1 VYKLDVPLTIMQDY
15 FHNTKSY
22 LAGLDLNSADPLERK
37 ANELINNEA
46 NYERASQALRRRFVR
61 GAQVV
66 EGMDRG
72 MRKTSIRRERAGGKY
87 IYKVQGADGNWVE
100 PDERIWVVSMYA
112 LWQDSRK

>member
-1 VYKLDVPLTIMQDY
+1 
-15 FHNTKSY
+15 
-22 LAGLDLNSADPLERK
+22 
-37 ANELINNEA
+37 
-46 NYERASQALRRRFVR
+46 
-61 GAQVV
+61 
-66 EGMDRG
+66 